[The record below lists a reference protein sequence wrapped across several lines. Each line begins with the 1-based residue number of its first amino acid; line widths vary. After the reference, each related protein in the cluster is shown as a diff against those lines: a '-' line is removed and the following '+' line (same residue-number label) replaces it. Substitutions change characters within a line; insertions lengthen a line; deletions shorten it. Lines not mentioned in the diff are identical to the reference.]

1 MPAENKTPTNENTA
15 LVDILSG
22 ALSIPGVKV
31 NRESFL
37 VQTFPKVEPAI
48 REQILA
54 EGPVHAGF
62 TKEELHRIASNLIT
76 RYTWTSTGASFLTGL
91 PGGVAGTTIGISA
104 DTMQYFGIALRL
116 AQEISYLYGA
126 EDLWTDSSIN
136 LDAVMNRFV
145 LYFGVMLG
153 AGGAAAT
160 MRVAFAALG
169 RQVLKK
175 LPQKALMKT
184 FYYPI
189 IKSIAK
195 FFGKQMT
202 KTTFAKGVSKVVPL
216 IGGVVSGGIT
226 FATMPPMGNKLVE
239 AFEILCFNYTDEKLE
254 QDIETMKTTAA
265 LEIEAEDDVSSDDET
280 ETILEDSQDNQ

>member
-1 MPAENKTPTNENTA
+1 MPAENKAPNNEKTA
-15 LVDILSG
+15 LVDILSE

-54 EGPVHAGF
+54 EGPVRAGF
-62 TKEELHRIASNLIT
+62 TKEELHRIASNIIT

-91 PGGVAGTTIGISA
+91 PGGVAGTAIGISA

-126 EDLWTDSSIN
+126 EDLWNDNSIN

-169 RQVLKK
+169 KQVLKK

-239 AFEILCFNYTDEKLE
+239 AFETLCFNYTDEKLE
-254 QDIETMKTTAA
+254 QDIETMKATAV
-265 LEIEAEDDVSSDDET
+265 LEIEAEGEVSSDDDT
-280 ETILEDSQDNQ
+280 ESISEDSPDEQ

>member
-1 MPAENKTPTNENTA
+1 MSAENKAPSNEKTA

-48 REQILA
+48 REKILA
-54 EGPVHAGF
+54 EGPVRAGF
-62 TKEELHRIASNLIT
+62 TKEELHRIASNIIA

-126 EDLWTDSSIN
+126 EDLWNDNSIN

-169 RQVLKK
+169 KQVLKK

-254 QDIETMKTTAA
+254 QDIETMKSTAV
-265 LEIEAEDDVSSDDET
+265 LEIEAEGEVSSDDDT
-280 ETILEDSQDNQ
+280 ETIPEDFQDNQ

>member
-1 MPAENKTPTNENTA
+1 MPAENKAPNNEKTA
-15 LVDILSG
+15 LVDILSE

-54 EGPVHAGF
+54 EGPVRAGF
-62 TKEELHRIASNLIT
+62 TKEELHRIASNIIT

-91 PGGVAGTTIGISA
+91 PGGVAGTAIGISA

-126 EDLWTDSSIN
+126 EDLWNDNSIN

-169 RQVLKK
+169 KQVLKK

-239 AFEILCFNYTDEKLE
+239 AFETLCFNYTDEKLE
-254 QDIETMKTTAA
+254 QDIETMKATAVM
-265 LEIEAEDDVSSDDET
+265 EIEAEGEVSSDDDT
-280 ETILEDSQDNQ
+280 GSISEDSPDEQ